1 MNLYTLLFLHD
12 ARRWVVELS
21 FVISVKESLSDP
33 CQGFWQLAGCLGGFC
48 IWSFFWGGGG
58 GWLGWLRGVRV
69 EFWVQGLGFRGRWK
83 GKASLTGLNVPF
95 LPTCFSFRTEE
106 FTVLCGAI
114 GKRQQGLESFLMPF
128 PPPQI
133 GPLHSLGLCLCTD
146 SY

>member
-1 MNLYTLLFLHD
+1 MISARSLCWIPVRGFGNLQAAWVTFAYCLF
-12 ARRWVVELS
+12 
-21 FVISVKESLSDP
+21 F
-33 CQGFWQLAGCLGGFC
+33 
-48 IWSFFWGGGG
+48 GGGG
-58 GWLGWLRGVRV
+58 GGLGWLRGVRV

-83 GKASLTGLNVPF
+83 GTGDNRGLKKGSLTGLNVPF

-133 GPLHSLGLCLCTD
+133 GPLHSLGLRLCTD